1 MIKNENKQPYTI
13 SNEQQNSL
21 IANTSIPESIATQ
34 AIENNEIVIT
44 EKTDTT
50 LVKNK
55 ITLENDIHNPFVNES
70 IEEESAENNYIDI
83 FINWFKQD
91 WPMKV

>member
-70 IEEESAENNYIDI
+70 IEEESAANNYIDI

>member
-1 MIKNENKQPYTI
+1 MIKNENKQPFTI
-13 SNEQQNSL
+13 SNEQQNNL
-21 IANTSIPESIATQ
+21 IANTSIPESNTTQ

-50 LVKNK
+50 LVKNE
-55 ITLENDIHNPFVNES
+55 ITWENENHNPFVNES
-70 IEEESAENNYIDI
+70 IEEESAANNYIDI